1 MRLRKTLKGA
11 KMKDYELEERYYC
24 DGCREIIEDNSQ
36 GLAIIF
42 LDKESGKPVHGLEFV
57 HASDRCKQLVVGDPL
72 GNWSPTC
79 EPKYIPLEK
88 FIEYNSAGHED
99 LMPRDDKTKLLN

>member
-1 MRLRKTLKGA
+1 
-11 KMKDYELEERYYC
+11 MKDYELEERYYC

-57 HASDRCKQLVVGDPL
+57 HASDRCKQLVVGDLRPL
-72 GNWSPTC
+72 TVPIRERYHSH
-79 EPKYIPLEK
+79 
-88 FIEYNSAGHED
+88 AGSGLFERAKNKRKSRKHE
-99 LMPRDDKTKLLN
+99 N